1 MNKLKNMKYIIIG
14 MHSSGKQ
21 EVADILENNGVR
33 CGRLFTNMDNL
44 SAPEVYNGSN
54 YEQYTM
60 KDVSLIFENNAYI
73 FMQEFPECDYINVSA
88 HKWYEG
94 LSLYEFEN
102 NDVFVM
108 SPDQFFSIS
117 PASIKEPVCFVWL
130 DNTKKERL
138 NRYYTEKRSYSF
150 SSREEVETKDSN
162 SFVKLLYGFNNSNV
176 LYFTNE
182 DPARIAAIMYSVIK
196 HPELLDIYT
205 QAFN

>member
-1 MNKLKNMKYIIIG
+1 MKYIIIG

-21 EVADILENNGVR
+21 EVADILENNGIR
-33 CGRLFTNMDNL
+33 CGRLFTNMDST
-44 SAPEVYNGSN
+44 SASSIYNGSN
-54 YEQYTM
+54 YELYTM
-60 KDVSLIFENNAYI
+60 KDINMIFENNAYI
-73 FMQEFPECDYINVSA
+73 FMHEFPITETINVSC

-94 LSLYEFEN
+94 LSLYEFQN

-117 PASIKEPVCFVWL
+117 PASIKEEICFVWL

-138 NRYYTEKRSYSF
+138 NRYYAERRTYSF
-150 SSREEVETKDSN
+150 SAREEIESRDSN
-162 SFVKLLYGFNNSNV
+162 SFVKLLYNFNNSSV

-182 DPARIAAIMYSVIK
+182 DPARIAAILYSVIN
-196 HPELLDIYT
+196 HPELLEIYT